1 MLIEFGEQSGEKQV
15 VIVGAGFGGL
25 ACAKKT
31 SKVPILSCHVD

>member
-25 ACAKKT
+25 ACAKNFENPALAV
-31 SKVPILSCHVD
+31 SP